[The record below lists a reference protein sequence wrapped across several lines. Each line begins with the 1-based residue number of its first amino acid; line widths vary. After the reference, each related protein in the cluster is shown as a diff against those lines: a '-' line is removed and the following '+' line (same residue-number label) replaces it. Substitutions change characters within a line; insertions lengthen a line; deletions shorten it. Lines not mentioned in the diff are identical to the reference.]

1 MEAARSRGDGETA
14 AANTAIGQEIKAL
27 KENALKKEAEAVDL
41 VISKLV

>member
-1 MEAARSRGDGETA
+1 MRLTCINTRA
-14 AANTAIGQEIKAL
+14 AANTAIEQEIKAL